1 MYLLLLALTVNCPQC
16 RLPSSIP
23 RAEKKKYA
31 RSLLRVL
38 GLEQIANR
46 VIGTNAA
53 DGISADQRK
62 RLTIGVEMA
71 ADPALLF
78 LDEVRSS
85 QSHFSTH
92 RDCACVCES
101 YHRCAALQQPTSG
114 LDSFGAERVMLAVK
128 NIAARGTSVVCTIH
142 QPSATIFGM
151 FTHLLLL
158 KKGTHGTTATPRTI
172 VWAKLCVCVC
182 V

>member
-1 MYLLLLALTVNCPQC
+1 MNLFIGIAWTVNWSPQC

-71 ADPALLF
+71 ADPAILF

-85 QSHFSTH
+85 QSHTST
-92 RDCACVCES
+92 R
-101 YHRCAALQQPTSG
+101 
-114 LDSFGAERVMLAVK
+114 
-128 NIAARGTSVVCTIH
+128 RGTV
-142 QPSATIFGM
+142 
-151 FTHLLLL
+151 
-158 KKGTHGTTATPRTI
+158 
-172 VWAKLCVCVC
+172 LCLRL
-182 V
+182 

>member
-1 MYLLLLALTVNCPQC
+1 
-16 RLPSSIP
+16 
-23 RAEKKKYA
+23 
-31 RSLLRVL
+31 VL

-85 QSHFSTH
+85 QSHSLYSTH
-92 RDCACVCES
+92 RDCSSVFPVPASVNLTIAVPRFNS
-101 YHRCAALQQPTSG
+101 LRRAWT
-114 LDSFGAERVMLAVK
+114 RLAP
-128 NIAARGTSVVCTIH
+128 RG
-142 QPSATIFGM
+142 
-151 FTHLLLL
+151 
-158 KKGTHGTTATPRTI
+158 
-172 VWAKLCVCVC
+172 
-182 V
+182 